1 PSPAPGKAPEWVI
14 GSMQTEGQ
22 PARMLAGTSAND
34 VWLVRS
40 DEISEFWHWDGL
52 TWTLYPGHVG
62 GDDSSGANQVRSVS
76 VAGQAWASVGYNV
89 GLLRFD
95 GTRWVRVL
103 GQEQWNITGLA
114 GRAYDDVLAR
124 D

>member
-1 PSPAPGKAPEWVI
+1 EEYQLDTSDDVSSLWVAPDGTAWVATTTGSEGSDGTRTRVVTLAPGDGVPSPAPGNAPEWVI

-52 TWTLYPGHVG
+52 TWTLYPGH
-62 GDDSSGANQVRSVS
+62 
-76 VAGQAWASVGYNV
+76 
-89 GLLRFD
+89 
-95 GTRWVRVL
+95 
-103 GQEQWNITGLA
+103 
-114 GRAYDDVLAR
+114 
-124 D
+124 